1 MMSYW
6 LDSDEG
12 DLEEY
17 VDAALFVDVQ
27 NAATWSGWVCGDQ
40 MVTAER
46 VVYECSSEPEHP
58 GRHVFINLVDED
70 RTPVVLAAW
79 PGAHR
84 PGDGDEDEVMPS

>member
-17 VDAALFVDVQ
+17 VDAALFLDV
-27 NAATWSGWVCGDQ
+27 NEPIDLCGDQ
-40 MVTAER
+40 VVTAEQ
-46 VVYECSSEPEHP
+46 VVYECGRERQHP
-58 GRHVFINLVDED
+58 GRHAFIDLVGED
-70 RTPVVLAAW
+70 RIPVVLAAW

-84 PGDGDEDEVMPS
+84 PGEGDDVEVMPS

>member
-17 VDAALFVDVQ
+17 VDAALFVDVHELIDL
-27 NAATWSGWVCGDQ
+27 CGDQ
-40 MVTAER
+40 VVTSEQI
-46 VVYECSSEPEHP
+46 VYECGRERRHL
-58 GRHVFINLVDED
+58 GRHVFIDLVGDD
-70 RTPVVLAAW
+70 RIPVVLCAW

-84 PGDGDEDEVMPS
+84 PGDGDDVELMPV